1 MNRKMEDM
9 DKNVE
14 MNAFIAELKEN
25 QRKIEDKNEYY
36 DEAKDREDIQSYY
49 SGVDFEKTGSK
60 ELFTKLND
68 LVTRTHHTKLPYS
81 TETRNYLYSWA
92 DLQENGKLK
101 SIYSGQQQNPEE
113 VIKEDYKA
121 FLRREKA
128 YNTLVTKDKRDEKTL
143 EVMKESIEK
152 ENKYN
157 CEHVVPQSWFD
168 KGNPMRGDLHHLFA
182 CEPKC
187 NSSRSNHPFY
197 DFADYSS
204 KENDYI
210 TKSIEFIQTH
220 YNEKIKVTDIAHY
233 VSLNRSY
240 LTTLFRKRT
249 GVSIQQYLAQ
259 FRLTRAVELLALTD
273 LSIEQIAESCGY
285 SDPLVFSKAFK
296 REKGISP
303 TKYRERERLEGM
315 NTREKREGLR

>member
-49 SGVDFEKTGSK
+49 SGIDFEQTSSK

-113 VIKEDYKA
+113 VIKEDYKT

-128 YNTLVTKDKRDEKTL
+128 YNTLVTNDKKDEKTL

-197 DFADYSS
+197 DFSDYSPEAS
-204 KENDYI
+204 TKTIRETCGKYEENKFEPESGKGEAARATLYFLLRYPGEIRNYKGEDI
-210 TKSIEFIQTH
+210 TMLVKWHRDDEVSL
-220 YNEKIKVTDIAHY
+220 YEKHRNRAIWEKQGNRNPLIDFPQY
-233 VSLNRSY
+233 VSKID
-240 LTTLFRKRT
+240 F
-249 GVSIQQYLAQ
+249 
-259 FRLTRAVELLALTD
+259 AL
-273 LSIEQIAESCGY
+273 
-285 SDPLVFSKAFK
+285 
-296 REKGISP
+296 
-303 TKYRERERLEGM
+303 
-315 NTREKREGLR
+315 GLM

>member
-1 MNRKMEDM
+1 MNRKIEDM

-25 QRKIEDKNEYY
+25 QRKIENENEYY

-49 SGVDFEKTGSK
+49 SGIDFDKTSSK

-101 SIYSGQQQNPEE
+101 SIYSGKQQNPEE

-128 YNTLVTKDKRDEKTL
+128 YKTLVTNDKKDEKTL
-143 EVMKESIEK
+143 EVMKRSIEK

-197 DFADYSS
+197 DFADYSPEAS
-204 KENDYI
+204 MKTIRETCGKYEENKFEPESGKGEAARATLYFLLRYPGEIRNYKGEDI
-210 TKSIEFIQTH
+210 TMLVKWHSNDEVSL
-220 YNEKIKVTDIAHY
+220 YEKHRNRAIWEKQGNRNPLIDFPQY
-233 VSLNRSY
+233 VSKIDFAL
-240 LTTLFRKRT
+240 
-249 GVSIQQYLAQ
+249 G
-259 FRLTRAVELLALTD
+259 LL
-273 LSIEQIAESCGY
+273 
-285 SDPLVFSKAFK
+285 
-296 REKGISP
+296 
-303 TKYRERERLEGM
+303 
-315 NTREKREGLR
+315 